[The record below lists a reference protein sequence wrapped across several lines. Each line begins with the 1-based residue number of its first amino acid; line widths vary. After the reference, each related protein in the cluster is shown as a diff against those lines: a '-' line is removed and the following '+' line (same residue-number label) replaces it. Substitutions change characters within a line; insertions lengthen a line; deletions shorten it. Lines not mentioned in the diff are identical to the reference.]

1 MTRVVT
7 TFLEMNQ
14 LIKPAKRIGN
24 AFLNFVY
31 PGACFHCGI
40 RVSEQEVL
48 ICDTCW
54 RMLPRNTHY
63 TISSGDKALTRK
75 KYFSFVAWRFGYD
88 DAVRELI
95 HFFKFNNYSFLHERF
110 GFEMAYT
117 LLNRKELSAADALV
131 PVPLHRARMRERGY
145 NQSLLLANTLSEN
158 TGIPVIRTLE
168 RIKNNRPQATIE
180 DKAEK
185 ERNVIGVFA
194 VKNKE
199 DINGKRIVLVD
210 DIFTTGAT
218 SNECGKI
225 LKQARAKEVMVLTTV
240 YAGG

>member
-1 MTRVVT
+1 
-7 TFLEMNQ
+7 MNR
-14 LIKPAKRIGN
+14 LIKPAKRISG
-24 AFLNFVY
+24 AFLNFMY
-31 PGACFHCGI
+31 PGVCFQCGV
-40 RVSEQEVL
+40 RVSEREVL
-48 ICDTCW
+48 ICDECW
-54 RMLPRNTHY
+54 KMLQRNTKY
-63 TISSGDKALTRK
+63 VISSGDKALTRK
-75 KYFSFVAWRFGYD
+75 KYFSFVAWRFGYEE
-88 DAVRELI
+88 AVSDLI
-95 HFFKFNNYSFLHERF
+95 HFFKFNNYSFLHERL

-117 LLNRKELSAADALV
+117 LLNVKELSAAEALV

-158 TGIPVIRTLE
+158 AGIPVINALE

-194 VKNKE
+194 VKNTK
-199 DINGKRIVLVD
+199 DITGKRIVLID

-225 LKQARAKEVMVLTTV
+225 LKQAGAEEIMVLTTA
-240 YAGG
+240 YAGGYI

>member
-1 MTRVVT
+1 
-7 TFLEMNQ
+7 MNR
-14 LIKPAKRIGN
+14 LIKPAKRISG
-24 AFLNFVY
+24 AFLNFMY
-31 PGACFHCGI
+31 PGVCFQCGV
-40 RVSEQEVL
+40 RVSEREVL
-48 ICDTCW
+48 ICDECW
-54 RMLPRNTHY
+54 KMLQRNTKY
-63 TISSGDKALTRK
+63 VISSGDKALTRK

-95 HFFKFNNYSFLHERF
+95 HFFKFNNFPFLQKHF

-117 LLNRKELSAADALV
+117 LLNVKELSAAGALV

-158 TGIPVIRTLE
+158 TEMPVLNALE
-168 RIKNNRPQATIE
+168 RIKNNRPQASIE

-185 ERNVIGVFA
+185 ERNVMGVFA

-199 DINGKRIVLVD
+199 DIKDKRLILID
-210 DIFTTGAT
+210 DIFTTGST
-218 SNECGKI
+218 SNECSKV
-225 LKQARAKEVMVLTTV
+225 LKKAGAKEVMILTTA